1 MSKTKVLQGWLGIL
15 FCSIHGMLGS
25 VLDCEVGGVH
35 CTMSIEMLLDRAIQH
50 AELIY
55 RISEETR
62 TQFKETFIPLALVT
76 QQGHADHLCT
86 VILPTPSS
94 KSEVGQISDKWLL
107 HSVLILVQFWIN
119 HLVDLQASLD
129 HYDNTPQDL
138 LDKTKWVSSKL
149 MSLEK
154 GLLTL
159 IRKVRWDVLLLP
171 DIGGPVPNLPRA
183 WVGFVAYV
191 PHKLL
196 SLRFFNK
203 NVSPPLTQ
211 IQMLNENNLP
221 LDNSKSIADHL
232 ASPRTMEHVMR
243 DYTMLS
249 CFRKDAHKIETF
261 LKLFKCRQTDWPG
274 CSFY

>member
-1 MSKTKVLQGWLGIL
+1 KVRSLYKILQGWLGIL

-159 IRKVRWDVLLLP
+159 IRK
-171 DIGGPVPNLPRA
+171 
-183 WVGFVAYV
+183 
-191 PHKLL
+191 
-196 SLRFFNK
+196 
-203 NVSPPLTQ
+203 
-211 IQMLNENNLP
+211 MLNENNLP